1 MNIEMLYLL
10 QELEARETKIQKHI
24 KRLPQ
29 LSQLR
34 SIKEKYETGQK
45 NLAEKNDCLKE
56 TARRLKKLK
65 NQAVD
70 LEAKEKE
77 LTGVLYDGSVQNPK
91 ELENL
96 QQKLDDA
103 KEQNDILSNEI
114 ITLMVEKDDLENEA
128 KEISAALKVMYNE
141 FNQLKG
147 QYSRIKVEL
156 GQELTAVIEDK
167 NKLITQIDQKWLS
180 WFKEQ
185 REKYAGTPVGKITE
199 SHFCSGCRT
208 VVPTAV
214 VRQARFQNGDIFCEQ
229 CGRLLFAPK
238 IS

>member
-10 QELEARETKIQKHI
+10 QELEAREAEVNKKL
-24 KRLPQ
+24 KKPPQ
-29 LSQLR
+29 VSQLKI
-34 SIKEKYETGQK
+34 IKEKFETEQRK
-45 NLAEKNDCLKE
+45 LTEKNVGLKD
-56 TARRLKKLK
+56 TLRQLKKLK
-65 NQAVD
+65 NRVVD
-70 LEAKEKE
+70 LEAIEKE
-77 LTGVLYDGSVQNPK
+77 LTGALYDGSVQNPK

-103 KEQNDILSNEI
+103 KEQNDVLSNEI
-114 ITLMVEKDDLENEA
+114 ITLMVQKDDLENEA
-128 KEISAALKVMYNE
+128 KEISAALKVMYRE

-147 QYSRIKVEL
+147 QYSRIKIEL
-156 GQELTAVIEDK
+156 EQELAVVIEDK
-167 NKLITQIDQKWLS
+167 NKLISQIDQKWLS
-180 WFKEQ
+180 WFIER

-199 SHFCSGCRT
+199 CHFCSGCRT

-214 VRQARFQNGDIFCEQ
+214 VRHARFQDGDVFCEQ